1 MRAVGHVSIDDL
13 DEMAAEA
20 ASTEGASGRVILHAD
35 MDAFFAAIEQRDN
48 PELRG
53 KPVVV
58 GGAGRRGVVSTCS
71 YEAREFGIRSAM
83 PGVEAQRRCPHAIF
97 VPPRMKVYATE
108 SATIQGIFQ
117 KYTPLVEP
125 LSLDEAFMDVTGSVG
140 LFGDGPTIA
149 RRIKDDVCEATA
161 LTVSVGVAPCKYAA
175 KVASDLEKP
184 DGLVVVPPDD
194 VAGFLAPLPISCIW
208 GAGRVMQQRLRD
220 LGFHTI
226 GDVQREPLARL
237 QKLLGD
243 TAANHFHTLCHG
255 LDDRPVVPEQA
266 AKSVSHEM
274 TFGDDLYDRGECH
287 RILFT
292 MAERVGRRLRR
303 AGIGGRTIRI
313 KVRYGDFTT
322 FTRQVTASSPAGV
335 TDDVVLHQH
344 AVQLFDALW
353 PGKPGIRLLGVG
365 VADLV
370 EGSVPVQGDLF
381 EQASGKAGASAAV
394 LEALDQIRDRFG
406 EDSIQH
412 AAAKE

>member
-1 MRAVGHVSIDDL
+1 
-13 DEMAAEA
+13 MAAEA
-20 ASTEGASGRVILHAD
+20 SSADGAATRVILHAD
-35 MDAFFAAIEQRDN
+35 MDAFYAAVEQRDN

-58 GGAGRRGVVSTCS
+58 GGPGRRGVVSTCS
-71 YEAREFGIRSAM
+71 YEARKFGIRSAM

-97 VPPRMKVYATE
+97 VPPRMKVYAAE

-117 KYTPLVEP
+117 RYTPLVEP

-149 RRIKDDVCEATA
+149 RRIKDEVREATE

-184 DGLVVVPPDD
+184 DGLVVVPADD
-194 VAGFLAPLPISCIW
+194 VPGFLAPLPISFLW
-208 GAGRVMQQRLRD
+208 GAGKVMQQRLRG
-220 LGFHTI
+220 LGFDTI
-226 GDVQREPLARL
+226 GAVQREPLERL
-237 QKLLGD
+237 RELLGD
-243 TAANHFHTLCHG
+243 TAASHFYGLAHG
-255 LDDRPVVPEQA
+255 HDDRSVVPEQA

-287 RILFT
+287 RILFS

-303 AGIGGRTIRI
+303 AGIAGRTIRI

-322 FTRQVTASSPAGV
+322 FTRQVTVSSHAGV
-335 TDDVVLHQH
+335 ADDVAIHQH

-353 PGKPGIRLLGVG
+353 RGEPGIRLLGVG
-365 VADLV
+365 VADLI

-381 EQASGKAGASAAV
+381 DDESGKAGRSSAV
-394 LEALDQIRDRFG
+394 LKALDRIRDRFG

-412 AAAKE
+412 GGARE